1 MIEDKQKLNSKLY
14 DISVEQKT
22 LREGFGEGLVRAGEM
37 NKNIV
42 AVSADLKNSTRL
54 DLFAEKFP
62 TRFFEVGVAE
72 QNLAAMASGLAATGK
87 IPFIAS
93 YATFSPGRNWEQIRT
108 TICFNNQPVKIIG
121 SHAGLGTGPDGGSHQ
136 ALEDIALMRVLPRM
150 TVVVPADYWEAKKAT
165 MAIADIAGPV
175 YLRLVR
181 EKYPLITT
189 PDSPFVIGK
198 ANILIDQEK
207 PVVAIVACGPLVYQ
221 ALMAEKKL
229 AKEGISAM
237 VVNSHTIKPLD
248 HETILAVARK
258 AGAIVTVEDH
268 QQAGGLGSV
277 IAELLAEE
285 LPTPMKFMGVDD
297 RFGQSG
303 SPAELVEH
311 YGLGVEG
318 IVEAVNEVIK
328 NKNGN

>member
-1 MIEDKQKLNSKLY
+1 MHLNPKLY
-14 DISVEQKT
+14 DISVEQKS
-22 LREGFGEGLVRAGEM
+22 LREGFGEALVRAGEVD
-37 NKNIV
+37 NKVV
-42 AVSADLKNSTRL
+42 AVSADLKDSTRL

-93 YATFSPGRNWEQIRT
+93 YAVFSPGRNWEQIRT
-108 TICFNNQPVKIIG
+108 TICYNNQPVKIVG

-150 TVVVPADYWEAKKAT
+150 TVVVPADYWEARKAT
-165 MAIADIAGPV
+165 LAIAQTDTPA

-181 EKYPLITT
+181 EKYPVITT
-189 PDSPFVIGK
+189 PDSPFEIGK
-198 ANILIDQEK
+198 ANILIDQSK

-221 ALMAEKKL
+221 ALLAEKKL
-229 AKEGISAM
+229 AKEGIEVM
-237 VVNSHTIKPLD
+237 VVNNHTIKPLD
-248 HETILAVARK
+248 RETILQVAKK
-258 AGAIVTVEDH
+258 AGRIITVEDH
-268 QQAGGLGSV
+268 QQAGGLGST
-277 IAELLAEE
+277 IAELLSQEF
-285 LPTPMKFMGVDD
+285 PTSMKIMGVND

-311 YGLGVEG
+311 YGLGVDD
-318 IVEAVNEVIK
+318 IVKAVKEIL
-328 NKNGN
+328 NK